1 MILERLG
8 NENSLQMCGEVYG
21 IVESTTS
28 IIVREFCVAIKK
40 HLKPSVRPKLT
51 RNKIKEITIGFECLH
66 GVPYILGAINGSY
79 VPIITPKVDPK
90 SYYYQKGFYSKLI
103 QGVVDAKCSFWDY
116 DYGWV
121 GSVHDWAL
129 SQKIELG
136 NWVMKDKFL
145 SYKLIGNVV

>member
-1 MILERLG
+1 
-8 NENSLQMCGEVYG
+8 
-21 IVESTTS
+21 
-28 IIVREFCVAIKK
+28 
-40 HLKPSVRPKLT
+40 
-51 RNKIKEITIGFECLH
+51 
-66 GVPYILGAINGSY
+66 
-79 VPIITPKVDPK
+79 
-90 SYYYQKGFYSKLI
+90 LI